1 MWQGRGDGNAPSPM
15 PGDRSVPVAIRVTMD
30 MPQDRR
36 RPPFGMRNKVLVS
49 MLFVCEVGVVMV
61 VMCVDG
67 VVMVVVVISDR

>member
-1 MWQGRGDGNAPSPM
+1 
-15 PGDRSVPVAIRVTMD
+15 MD